1 MLQGD
6 CMDFMRDKPDKFWDL
21 AIVDP
26 PYGIGEDGGKISRHW
41 TQKKYIKKNWD
52 NAPPIWNFL
61 WNYKELVK
69 IKLSLGQT
77 ILYKISP
84 MLIVLVGSFGIKIEV
99 LPDFQMV
106 KSHGRHLKQ
115 DLENIILHGMDLE
128 KESHATEYIQLKNQY
143 LFMNG
148 S

>member
-52 NAPPIWNFL
+52 NAPPQ
-61 WNYKELVK
+61 Y
-69 IKLSLGQT
+69 
-77 ILYKISP
+77 
-84 MLIVLVGSFGIKIEV
+84 GIFYGIT
-99 LPDFQMV
+99 
-106 KSHGRHLKQ
+106 KS
-115 DLENIILHGMDLE
+115 
-128 KESHATEYIQLKNQY
+128 
-143 LFMNG
+143 
-148 S
+148 